1 MGGSKN
7 VYASVKA
14 YSKRGK
20 LLTRGDFQTLAE
32 SRDLEELMTRIKN
45 TVYAEAVADVQK
57 PYSSQNIESALRS
70 KLADIHYSIAKTSG
84 NSAVLD
90 AYYMKFIVS
99 NLKLILKGKI
109 LGKPQ
114 EEIESHV
121 NLHAEELI
129 KQRDV
134 IVKALVAKDF
144 EEAVAS
150 LNSVEFA
157 DEIAKAAALY
167 NEKKNLQIFDTYFDK
182 ILFQQLA
189 GAMKNYA
196 DKAATKI
203 VSMDIDFYNILSVIR
218 GKFWGLQEEQI
229 QDLVINTSP
238 PAKELLGR
246 MIAAASVRDAFNEL
260 SSTKYKDL
268 VPQVENEL
276 DAIAGFERAF
286 ELSIYNSSLRSFTQM
301 FSFATIVGITKL
313 TSFEVRNL
321 AAIAFAVEQKIP
333 TETTMSSHDF
343 CPTPISSIP
352 RNLFSNRRT
361 HHWSSYWLWPSFCY
375 TCLLRKNFKSDNQ
388 TYELSIRSQ
397 KR

>member
-20 LLTRGDFQTLAE
+20 LLTKSDFQTLAE

-45 TVYAEAVADVQK
+45 TVYGEAVAEVQK
-57 PYSSQNIESALRS
+57 PYSSSNIESALRS

-84 NSAVLD
+84 NSGVLD

-99 NLKLILKGKI
+99 NLKLILKGKV
-109 LGKPQ
+109 LGKTQ
-114 EEIESHV
+114 EEIETHV

-134 IVKALVAKDF
+134 VVKALVAKDV

-150 LNSVEFA
+150 LNSVQFG

-167 NEKKNLQIFDTYFDK
+167 NEKKNVQVFDTYFDK
-182 ILFQQLA
+182 ILFQYLA

-196 DKAATKI
+196 DKDATKI
-203 VSMDIDFYNILSVIR
+203 VAMEIDFYNILSVIR
-218 GKFWGLQEEQI
+218 GKFWGLQEDQI
-229 QDLVINTSP
+229 QDLVIGTNP
-238 PAKELLGR
+238 PARELLGR
-246 MIAAASVRDAFNEL
+246 MMAAASIRDAFNEL

-268 VPQVENEL
+268 IPQVENEL
-276 DAIAGFERAF
+276 DAIAEFERAF
-286 ELSIYNSSLRSFTQM
+286 EMLIYKTSLSSFTKM

-313 TSFEVRNL
+313 TAFEVRNL

-333 TETTMSSHDF
+333 TETTMSKL
-343 CPTPISSIP
+343 I
-352 RNLFSNRRT
+352 L
-361 HHWSSYWLWPSFCY
+361 
-375 TCLLRKNFKSDNQ
+375 
-388 TYELSIRSQ
+388 EEE
-397 KR
+397 